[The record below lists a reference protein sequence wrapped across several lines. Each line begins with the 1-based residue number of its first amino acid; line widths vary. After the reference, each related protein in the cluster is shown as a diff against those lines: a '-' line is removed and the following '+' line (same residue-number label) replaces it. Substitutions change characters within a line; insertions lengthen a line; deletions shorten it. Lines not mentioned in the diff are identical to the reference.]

1 MKWPYLQMVSDTMPL
16 RALRSQSSPLYR
28 LPGSALVL
36 IACTAAV
43 LLTIGLS
50 AVFAWRDRNEAVQ
63 QATGVAGNI
72 GLLAAEHAAR
82 LIESGDLLLTQTATL
97 AGQAGTP
104 LPDDAATRDRMA
116 LLAASAPHVVGL
128 EIRDAAGALR
138 LSSLPD
144 AAPGAGMP
152 GLKAN
157 GMTIGSG
164 RMGRRAVVLLAQ
176 PLPGGTAASGSGAA
190 PRGWAVAGLDARAFR
205 DVYRAL
211 DVGYGH
217 SISIML
223 SDGTPLL
230 REPEGGGTTGGNP
243 GDETVSHADDITVTR
258 PIGDTGL
265 SAAVTITTESVLRRW
280 SERLWIYAAFAA
292 AACATVAVIGALAI
306 QRARKEREAEDA
318 LQHAYDTLEENVHQR
333 TAQLERANAQLEA
346 AVTDKE
352 VLLKEV
358 QHRVKNNLQV
368 ICSLLRLQAA
378 RIDERARRGFDESLR
393 RIQTMSLLHE
403 LLHRSAEPAH
413 INFADALRQMCDG
426 LVRSDNP
433 TAARLELE
441 AQDWIVDADR
451 ATPLAIATSELVSNA
466 LLHAFPHGHPGT
478 VRVLLER
485 EENGMRLIVRDN
497 GVGLPAGMPSQHK
510 RPSRGGASSGLGLN
524 LVQALSHQAGATLK
538 IERDG
543 GTIFTLT
550 IPNLPVR
557 QHARSAA

>member
-1 MKWPYLQMVSDTMPL
+1 MVSDTMPL

-43 LLTIGLS
+43 LLTVGLS

-72 GLLAAEHAAR
+72 GLLAAEHASR
-82 LIESGDLLLTQTATL
+82 LIETGDLLLTQTATL
-97 AGQAGTP
+97 AGAAGTP
-104 LPDDAATRDRMA
+104 LPDDQATRDRMA
-116 LLAASAPHVVGL
+116 LLAASAPHMVGL
-128 EIRDAAGALR
+128 EIRDASGALR

-144 AAPGAGMP
+144 APAGATPALRPDGR
-152 GLKAN
+152 A
-157 GMTIGSG
+157 IGDG
-164 RMGRRAVVLLAQ
+164 RMGGRAVVTLAQ
-176 PLPGGTAASGSGAA
+176 PLPGNT

-217 SISIML
+217 SISIL
-223 SDGTPLL
+223 KPDGTPLL
-230 REPEGGGTTGGNP
+230 REPEGGGTMGGSK
-243 GDETVSHADDITVTR
+243 GDDDTASHADDITVTR
-258 PIGDTGL
+258 PVGDTGL
-265 SAAVTITTESVLRRW
+265 SAVVTIATGSVLQRW

-306 QRARKEREAEDA
+306 QRARREREAEDA
-318 LQHAYDTLEENVHQR
+318 LQHAYDTLEEHVHQR

-378 RIDERARRGFDESLR
+378 RIDEQARRGFDESLR

-403 LLHRSAEPAH
+403 LLHRSDEPAH

-441 AQDWIVDADR
+441 TEDWIVDADR

-478 VRVLLER
+478 VRVMLER

-510 RPSRGGASSGLGLN
+510 RPGRGGSSSGLGLN

-557 QHARSAA
+557 QQARNAA

>member
-1 MKWPYLQMVSDTMPL
+1 MKWPYPHMVSDTMPL

-50 AVFAWRDRNEAVQ
+50 AVFAWRDRDEAVQ

-97 AGQAGTP
+97 AGPAGAP

-128 EIRDAAGALR
+128 EIRDPSGALR

-144 AAPGAGMP
+144 AAPGGAQPALKPDGMAV
-152 GLKAN
+152 G
-157 GMTIGSG
+157 IG
-164 RMGRRAVVLLAQ
+164 RMGGRSGGRSVVTLAQ
-176 PLPGGTAASGSGAA
+176 PLPGAAGGA
-190 PRGWAVAGLDARAFR
+190 PRGWAVAGLDVRAFR
-205 DVYRAL
+205 DVYRSL

-217 SISIML
+217 SIAIL
-223 SDGTPLL
+223 QPDGTPLL
-230 REPEGGGTTGGNP
+230 REPEGGGTMGGNA
-243 GDETVSHADDITVTR
+243 GDDTASHADGITVTR
-258 PIGDTGL
+258 PVGDTGL
-265 SAAVTITTESVLRRW
+265 SAAVTISTGSVLRRW

-306 QRARKEREAEDA
+306 QRARREREAEDA
-318 LQHAYDTLEENVHQR
+318 LQHAYDTLEEHVHQR

-403 LLHRSAEPAH
+403 LLHRSDEPAH

-485 EENGMRLIVRDN
+485 DDAGMRLIVRDD

-550 IPNLPVR
+550 IPDLPVR
-557 QHARSAA
+557 QHAKTAA

>member
-1 MKWPYLQMVSDTMPL
+1 MVADTMPL
-16 RALRSQSSPLYR
+16 RALRSHPSPLYR

-50 AVFAWRDRNEAVQ
+50 AVFAWRDRNEAIQ

-72 GLLAAEHAAR
+72 GLLVAEHASR
-82 LIESGDLLLTQTATL
+82 LFESGDLLLTQTATL
-97 AGQAGTP
+97 AGPAGAP
-104 LPDDAATRDRMA
+104 LPDDDATRERMA
-116 LLAASAPHVVGL
+116 LLATSAPHVVGL
-128 EIRDAAGALR
+128 EIRDASGALR
-138 LSSLPD
+138 LASRTD
-144 AAPGAGMP
+144 GRAPGGDTQPA
-152 GLKAN
+152 LTATKRA
-157 GMTIGSG
+157 IGDG
-164 RMGRRAVVLLAQ
+164 RMDGRPVITLSQ
-176 PLPGGTAASGSGAA
+176 PLPGTDTPGAGA
-190 PRGWAVAGLDARAFR
+190 PRGWAVAGLDARALR
-205 DVYRAL
+205 DVYRSL

-217 SISIML
+217 SIAL
-223 SDGTPLL
+223 TRPDGTALL
-230 REPEGGGTTGGNP
+230 REPESGGTDDGSNAGA
-243 GDETVSHADDITVTR
+243 GRADDIMVSR
-258 PIGDTGL
+258 PVGDTGL
-265 SAAVTITTESVLRRW
+265 SAVVTIATDSVLTRW

-306 QRARKEREAEDA
+306 QRARREREAEDA
-318 LQHAYDTLEENVHQR
+318 LQHAYDTLEEHVHQR
-333 TAQLERANAQLEA
+333 TAQLERANAQLELA
-346 AVTDKE
+346 LTDKE

-403 LLHRSAEPAH
+403 LLHRSDEPAH
-413 INFADALRQMCDG
+413 LNFADALRQMCDG

-441 AQDWIVDADR
+441 AEDWIIDADR

-478 VRVLLER
+478 VRVVLEGA
-485 EENGMRLIVRDN
+485 ENGMRLIVRDD

-524 LVQALSHQAGATLK
+524 LVQALSHQAGAALK
-538 IERDG
+538 IERDN
-543 GTIFTLT
+543 GTIFTLS
-550 IPNLPVR
+550 IPNQPAR
-557 QHARSAA
+557 HAKSAA

>member
-1 MKWPYLQMVSDTMPL
+1 MVSDTMPL

-97 AGQAGTP
+97 AGPPGTP
-104 LPDDAATRDRMA
+104 LPDDAATRDRMG

-138 LSSLPD
+138 LSTLPD
-144 AAPGAGMP
+144 AAPGATLP
-152 GLKAN
+152 ALRPN

-164 RMGRRAVVLLAQ
+164 RMGGQTSGRAVVFLAQ
-176 PLPGGTAASGSGAA
+176 PLPGGSVAGAS

-205 DVYRAL
+205 DVYRSL

-217 SISIML
+217 SISIL
-223 SDGTPLL
+223 QPGGAPLL
-230 REPEGGGTTGGNP
+230 REPEGGGTMGGNT
-243 GDETVSHADDITVTR
+243 GDEAGSHADDITVTR
-258 PIGDTGL
+258 PVGDTGL
-265 SAAVTITTESVLRRW
+265 SVVVTIATGSVLRRW

-306 QRARKEREAEDA
+306 QRARREREAEDA
-318 LQHAYDTLEENVHQR
+318 LQHAYDTLEEHVHQR

-485 EENGMRLIVRDN
+485 EENGMRLIVRDD

-557 QHARSAA
+557 QHARNAA

>member
-1 MKWPYLQMVSDTMPL
+1 MVSDTMPL
-16 RALRSQSSPLYR
+16 RALRSHPSPLYR

-82 LIESGDLLLTQTATL
+82 LIESGNLLLTQTATL
-97 AGQAGTP
+97 AGPAGTP

-128 EIRDAAGALR
+128 EIRDPSGALR
-138 LSSLPD
+138 LSSLAD
-144 AAPGAGMP
+144 AASGAAMPVLKPGGT
-152 GLKAN
+152 
-157 GMTIGSG
+157 TIGSG
-164 RMGRRAVVLLAQ
+164 RMGGRAVVILAQ
-176 PLPGGTAASGSGAA
+176 PLSAASAGGAM

-205 DVYRAL
+205 DVYRSL

-217 SISIML
+217 SISIL
-223 SDGTPLL
+223 LPDGAPLL
-230 REPEGGGTTGGNP
+230 REPEGGGTMGGTA
-243 GDETVSHADDITVTR
+243 GDEAGSHADDINVSR
-258 PIGDTGL
+258 PVADTGL
-265 SAAVTITTESVLRRW
+265 SAVVTIATGSVLQRW

-306 QRARKEREAEDA
+306 QRARREREAEDA
-318 LQHAYDTLEENVHQR
+318 LQHAYDTLEEHVHQR

-378 RIDERARRGFDESLR
+378 RIDEKARRGFDESLR

-403 LLHRSAEPAH
+403 LLHRSDEPAH

-478 VRVLLER
+478 VRVMLER
-485 EENGMRLIVRDN
+485 EENGMRLIVRDD

-557 QHARSAA
+557 QHAKTAA

>member
-1 MKWPYLQMVSDTMPL
+1 MAAPHMVSDTMPL
-16 RALRSQSSPLYR
+16 RALRSHSSPLYR

-43 LLTIGLS
+43 LLTVGLS

-82 LIESGDLLLTQTATL
+82 LFETGDLLLTQTATL
-97 AGQAGTP
+97 AGPADAP
-104 LPDDAATRDRMA
+104 LPDDQETRERMA
-116 LLAASAPHVVGL
+116 LLAASAPHMVGL
-128 EIRDAAGALR
+128 EIRDASGALR

-144 AAPGAGMP
+144 TAAATTPALWP
-152 GLKAN
+152 DGLA
-157 GMTIGSG
+157 IGDS
-164 RMGRRAVVLLAQ
+164 RMDGRAVVTLAQ
-176 PLPGGTAASGSGAA
+176 PLPGNP

-217 SISIML
+217 SISIL
-223 SDGTPLL
+223 KPDGTPLL
-230 REPEGGGTTGGNP
+230 REPEGGGTMGGQK
-243 GDETVSHADDITVTR
+243 GDDDTASHADDITVTR

-265 SAAVTITTESVLRRW
+265 SAVVTIATGSVLHRW

-306 QRARKEREAEDA
+306 QRARREREAEDA
-318 LQHAYDTLEENVHQR
+318 LQHAYDTLEEHVHQR

-378 RIDERARRGFDESLR
+378 RIDENARRGFDESLR

-441 AQDWIVDADR
+441 TEDWIVDADR

-478 VRVLLER
+478 VRVMLKR

-510 RPSRGGASSGLGLN
+510 RPSRGGSSSGLGLN

-557 QHARSAA
+557 QQARNAA

>member
-1 MKWPYLQMVSDTMPL
+1 MVSDTMPL

-43 LLTIGLS
+43 LLTVGLS

-82 LIESGDLLLTQTATL
+82 LIETGDLLLTQTATL
-97 AGQAGTP
+97 AGTTGTP
-104 LPDDAATRDRMA
+104 LPDDRATRDRMA
-116 LLAASAPHVVGL
+116 LLAASTPHMVGL
-128 EIRDAAGALR
+128 EIRDASGALR

-144 AAPGAGMP
+144 APPAASPALRPDGRA
-152 GLKAN
+152 
-157 GMTIGSG
+157 IGDG
-164 RMGRRAVVLLAQ
+164 RMGGRAVVTLAQ
-176 PLPGGTAASGSGAA
+176 PLPGSA

-217 SISIML
+217 SISIL
-223 SDGTPLL
+223 KPDGTPLL
-230 REPEGGGTTGGNP
+230 REPEGGGTMGGRK
-243 GDETVSHADDITVTR
+243 GDDNTASHADDITVTR

-265 SAAVTITTESVLRRW
+265 STVVTIATGSVLQRW
-280 SERLWIYAAFAA
+280 TERLWIYAAFAA

-306 QRARKEREAEDA
+306 QRARREREAEDA
-318 LQHAYDTLEENVHQR
+318 LQHAYDTLEEHVHQR

-378 RIDERARRGFDESLR
+378 RIDEQARRGFDESLR

-403 LLHRSAEPAH
+403 LLHRSDEPAH
-413 INFADALRQMCDG
+413 INFAEALRQMCDG

-441 AQDWIVDADR
+441 TEDWIVDADR

-478 VRVLLER
+478 VRVMLER

-510 RPSRGGASSGLGLN
+510 RPSRGGAGSGLGLN

-538 IERDG
+538 IERDS

-550 IPNLPVR
+550 IPKLPIR
-557 QHARSAA
+557 QQARNAA

>member
-1 MKWPYLQMVSDTMPL
+1 MNGRTPHMVSDTMPL

-43 LLTIGLS
+43 LLTVALS

-82 LIESGDLLLTQTATL
+82 LIETGDLLLTQTATL
-97 AGQAGTP
+97 AGTTGTP
-104 LPDDAATRDRMA
+104 LPDDQATRDRMA
-116 LLAASAPHVVGL
+116 LLAASTPHMVGL
-128 EIRDAAGALR
+128 EIRDASGALR

-144 AAPGAGMP
+144 APPAASPALRSDGRA
-152 GLKAN
+152 
-157 GMTIGSG
+157 IGDG
-164 RMGRRAVVLLAQ
+164 RMGGRAVVTLAQ
-176 PLPGGTAASGSGAA
+176 PLPGST

-217 SISIML
+217 SISIL
-223 SDGTPLL
+223 KPDGTPLL
-230 REPEGGGTTGGNP
+230 REPEGGGTMGGRK
-243 GDETVSHADDITVTR
+243 GDDDTASHADDITVTR

-265 SAAVTITTESVLRRW
+265 SAVVTIATGSVLQRW
-280 SERLWIYAAFAA
+280 TERLWIYAAFAA

-306 QRARKEREAEDA
+306 QRARREREAEDA
-318 LQHAYDTLEENVHQR
+318 LQHAYDTLEEHVHQR

-378 RIDERARRGFDESLR
+378 RIDEQARRGFDESLR

-403 LLHRSAEPAH
+403 LLHRSDEPAH
-413 INFADALRQMCDG
+413 INFAEALRQMCDG

-441 AQDWIVDADR
+441 TEDWIVDADR

-478 VRVLLER
+478 VRVMLAR
-485 EENGMRLIVRDN
+485 EDNGMRLIVRDN

-510 RPSRGGASSGLGLN
+510 RPSRGGAGSGLGLN

-557 QHARSAA
+557 QQARNAA

>member
-1 MKWPYLQMVSDTMPL
+1 MKWPYPHMVSDTMPL

-50 AVFAWRDRNEAVQ
+50 AIFAWRDRNEAVQ

-97 AGQAGTP
+97 AGAAGTP
-104 LPDDAATRDRMA
+104 LPDDAATRDRMG

-138 LSSLPD
+138 LSTLPD
-144 AAPGAGMP
+144 PAPGAAMP
-152 GLKAN
+152 ALRPD

-164 RMGRRAVVLLAQ
+164 RMGGRMGGRAVVFLAQ
-176 PLPGGTAASGSGAA
+176 PLPGGSAGAS

-205 DVYRAL
+205 DVYRSL

-217 SISIML
+217 SISIL
-223 SDGTPLL
+223 QPDGTPLL
-230 REPEGGGTTGGNP
+230 REPEGGGTIGGTA
-243 GDETVSHADDITVTR
+243 GDEAGGHADDITVTR
-258 PIGDTGL
+258 PVGDTGL
-265 SAAVTITTESVLRRW
+265 SAVVTIATGSVLRRW

-306 QRARKEREAEDA
+306 QRARREREAEDA
-318 LQHAYDTLEENVHQR
+318 LQHAYDTLEEHVHQR

-403 LLHRSAEPAH
+403 LLHRSDEPAH

-485 EENGMRLIVRDN
+485 EENGVRLIVRDD

-510 RPSRGGASSGLGLN
+510 RPVRGGASSGLGLN

-557 QHARSAA
+557 QHARNAA

>member
-1 MKWPYLQMVSDTMPL
+1 MPL
-16 RALRSQSSPLYR
+16 RTLRSHPSPLYR

-50 AVFAWRDRNEAVQ
+50 AVFAWRDRDEAVR

-72 GLLAAEHAAR
+72 ALLAAEHAVR
-82 LIESGDLLLTQTATL
+82 SIESGDLLLTQI
-97 AGQAGTP
+97 AGLGGADGTP
-104 LPDDAATRDRMA
+104 LPDDAAVQDRMVR
-116 LLAASAPHVVGL
+116 LVDSAPIVVGL

-138 LSSLPD
+138 LSSLPAGSRSD
-144 AAPGAGMP
+144 SPARPPLSPAGRAIGA
-152 GLKAN
+152 
-157 GMTIGSG
+157 G
-164 RMGRRAVVLLAQ
+164 RMGDRPVVTLSR
-176 PLPGGTAASGSGAA
+176 PLTGEGAL
-190 PRGWAVAGLDARAFR
+190 RGWAVAGLDERAFR
-205 DVYRAL
+205 DVYRSL

-217 SISIML
+217 SITL
-223 SDGTPLL
+223 RQPDGTPLL
-230 REPEGGGTTGGNP
+230 REPEGGGTIGGTP
-243 GDETVSHADDITVTR
+243 GEGKIGHADDITVSR

-265 SAAVTITTESVLRRW
+265 SAEVTIATDSVLRRW
-280 SERLWIYAAFAA
+280 SERIWIYAAFAA

-306 QRARKEREAEDA
+306 QRARREREAEDA
-318 LQHAYDTLEENVHQR
+318 LQHAYDTLEEHVHHR

-378 RIDERARRGFDESLR
+378 RIDEQARRGFDESLR

-403 LLHRSAEPAH
+403 LLHRSDEPAH

-441 AQDWIVDADR
+441 VQDWIVDADR

-466 LLHAFPHGHPGT
+466 LLHAFPYGHPGI
-478 VRVLLER
+478 VRVQLKRDEG
-485 EENGMRLIVRDN
+485 GMRLIVRDD

-510 RPSRGGASSGLGLN
+510 RPGHGGASSGLGLN

-550 IPNLPVR
+550 IPDQPVR
-557 QHARSAA
+557 QHAKQAAV

>member
-1 MKWPYLQMVSDTMPL
+1 MVSETMPL
-16 RALRSQSSPLYR
+16 RALRSHSSPLYR

-50 AVFAWRDRNEAVQ
+50 AVFAWRDRDEAVQ

-97 AGQAGTP
+97 AGPAGTP

-128 EIRDAAGALR
+128 EIRDPSGALR
-138 LSSLPD
+138 LSSLPE
-144 AAPGAGMP
+144 AAPGGARP
-152 GLKAN
+152 ALKPDA
-157 GMTIGSG
+157 MAIGIG
-164 RMGRRAVVLLAQ
+164 RMGGQMGGGSGGRSVITLAR
-176 PLPGGTAASGSGAA
+176 PLPGAAGDA

-205 DVYRAL
+205 DVYRSL

-217 SISIML
+217 SIAIL
-223 SDGTPLL
+223 QPDGTPLL
-230 REPEGGGTTGGNP
+230 REPEGGGIIGGNA
-243 GDETVSHADDITVTR
+243 GDDTASHADDIVVTR
-258 PIGDTGL
+258 PVGDTGL
-265 SAAVTITTESVLRRW
+265 SAMVTIATGSVLRRW

-306 QRARKEREAEDA
+306 QRARREREAEDA
-318 LQHAYDTLEENVHQR
+318 LQHAYDTLEEHVHQR

-378 RIDERARRGFDESLR
+378 RIDEQARRGFDESLR

-403 LLHRSAEPAH
+403 LLHRSDEPAH

-478 VRVLLER
+478 VRVMLER
-485 EENGMRLIVRDN
+485 GEAGMRLIVRDD

-510 RPSRGGASSGLGLN
+510 RPGRGGSSSGLGLN

-550 IPNLPVR
+550 IPEQPAR
-557 QHARSAA
+557 QRAKTAA

>member
-1 MKWPYLQMVSDTMPL
+1 MVSDTMPL
-16 RALRSQSSPLYR
+16 RALRSKSSPLYR

-43 LLTIGLS
+43 LLTVGLS

-82 LIESGDLLLTQTATL
+82 LIETGDLLLTQTATL
-97 AGQAGTP
+97 AGSAGTP
-104 LPDDAATRDRMA
+104 LPDDQATRDRMA
-116 LLAASAPHVVGL
+116 LLAASAPHMVGL
-128 EIRDAAGALR
+128 EIRDATGALR

-144 AAPGAGMP
+144 ALPAAAPALRPDGRA
-152 GLKAN
+152 
-157 GMTIGSG
+157 IGDG
-164 RMGRRAVVLLAQ
+164 RMGGRAVVTLAQ
-176 PLPGGTAASGSGAA
+176 PLPGST

-217 SISIML
+217 SISIL
-223 SDGTPLL
+223 KPDGTPLL
-230 REPEGGGTTGGNP
+230 REPEGGGTMGGRK
-243 GDETVSHADDITVTR
+243 GDDDTASHVDDITVSR

-265 SAAVTITTESVLRRW
+265 SAVVTIATGSVLQRW
-280 SERLWIYAAFAA
+280 TERLWIYAAFAA

-306 QRARKEREAEDA
+306 QRARREREAEDA
-318 LQHAYDTLEENVHQR
+318 LQHAYDTLEEHVHQR

-378 RIDERARRGFDESLR
+378 RIDEQARRGFDESLR

-403 LLHRSAEPAH
+403 LLHRSDEPAH

-441 AQDWIVDADR
+441 TEDWIVDADR

-466 LLHAFPHGHPGT
+466 LLHAFPHGHPGI

-557 QHARSAA
+557 QQARNAA

>member
-1 MKWPYLQMVSDTMPL
+1 MVSDTMPL

-43 LLTIGLS
+43 LLTVGLS

-97 AGQAGTP
+97 AGAAGTP
-104 LPDDAATRDRMA
+104 LPDDQATRDRMA
-116 LLAASAPHVVGL
+116 LLAASAPHMVGL
-128 EIRDAAGALR
+128 EIRDASGALR

-144 AAPGAGMP
+144 APPAAAPALRPDGRA
-152 GLKAN
+152 
-157 GMTIGSG
+157 IGDG
-164 RMGRRAVVLLAQ
+164 RMGGRAVVTLAQ
-176 PLPGGTAASGSGAA
+176 PLPGNT

-217 SISIML
+217 SISIL
-223 SDGTPLL
+223 KRDGTPLL
-230 REPEGGGTTGGNP
+230 REPEGGGTMGGRK
-243 GDETVSHADDITVTR
+243 GDDDTASHADDITVTR

-265 SAAVTITTESVLRRW
+265 SAVVTIATGSVLQRW
-280 SERLWIYAAFAA
+280 TERLWIYAAFAA

-306 QRARKEREAEDA
+306 QRARREREAEDA
-318 LQHAYDTLEENVHQR
+318 LQHAYDTLEEHVHQR

-378 RIDERARRGFDESLR
+378 RIDEQARRGFDESLR

-403 LLHRSAEPAH
+403 LLHRSDEPAH
-413 INFADALRQMCDG
+413 INFAEALRQMCDG

-441 AQDWIVDADR
+441 TEDWIVDADR

-478 VRVLLER
+478 VRVMLER

-510 RPSRGGASSGLGLN
+510 RPSRGGAGSGLGLN

-557 QHARSAA
+557 QQARNAA

>member
-1 MKWPYLQMVSDTMPL
+1 MVSNTMPL
-16 RALRSQSSPLYR
+16 RALRSHPSPLYR

-72 GLLAAEHAAR
+72 GLLAGEHAAR
-82 LIESGDLLLTQTATL
+82 LIESGDLLLTQAATL
-97 AGQAGTP
+97 AGPPGTP
-104 LPDDAATRDRMA
+104 LPDDVATRDRMA

-128 EIRDAAGALR
+128 ELRDSSGALR
-138 LSSLPD
+138 LSSLSNSASG
-144 AAPGAGMP
+144 AAPGAASP
-152 GLKAN
+152 ALKPN
-157 GMTIGSG
+157 GMAIGTG
-164 RMGRRAVVLLAQ
+164 RMQERSVITLAQ
-176 PLPGGTAASGSGAA
+176 PLPGASAGSGT

-205 DVYRAL
+205 DVYRSL

-217 SISIML
+217 SIAIL
-223 SDGTPLL
+223 QPDGTPLL
-230 REPEGGGTTGGNP
+230 REPEGGGTMGGNA
-243 GDETVSHADDITVTR
+243 GDDTASHADDITVTR

-265 SAAVTITTESVLRRW
+265 SAAVTISTGSVLRRW

-306 QRARKEREAEDA
+306 QRARREREAEDA
-318 LQHAYDTLEENVHQR
+318 LQHAYDTLEEHVHQR

-378 RIDERARRGFDESLR
+378 RIDEHARRGFDESLR

-403 LLHRSAEPAH
+403 LLHRSEEPAH

-441 AQDWIVDADR
+441 TQDWIVDADR

-478 VRVLLER
+478 VRVVLER
-485 EENGMRLIVRDN
+485 EGAGMRLIVRDD

-510 RPSRGGASSGLGLN
+510 RPGSGGASSGLGLN

-550 IPNLPVR
+550 IPNQPVR
-557 QHARSAA
+557 QHAKTAA

>member
-1 MKWPYLQMVSDTMPL
+1 MNGRTPHMVSDTMPL

-43 LLTIGLS
+43 LLTVGLS

-82 LIESGDLLLTQTATL
+82 LIETGDLLLTQTATL
-97 AGQAGTP
+97 AGTTGTP
-104 LPDDAATRDRMA
+104 LPDDQATRDRMA
-116 LLAASAPHVVGL
+116 LLAASTPHMVGL
-128 EIRDAAGALR
+128 EIRDASGALR

-144 AAPGAGMP
+144 APPAASPALRPDGRA
-152 GLKAN
+152 
-157 GMTIGSG
+157 IGDG
-164 RMGRRAVVLLAQ
+164 RMGGRAVVTLAQ
-176 PLPGGTAASGSGAA
+176 PLPGNT

-217 SISIML
+217 SISIL
-223 SDGTPLL
+223 KPDGTPLL
-230 REPEGGGTTGGNP
+230 REPEGGGTMGGRK
-243 GDETVSHADDITVTR
+243 GDDNTASHADDITVTR

-265 SAAVTITTESVLRRW
+265 SAVVTIATGSVLQRW
-280 SERLWIYAAFAA
+280 TERLWIYAAFAA

-306 QRARKEREAEDA
+306 QRARREREAEDA
-318 LQHAYDTLEENVHQR
+318 LQHAYDTLEEHVHQR

-378 RIDERARRGFDESLR
+378 RIDEQARRGFDESLR

-403 LLHRSAEPAH
+403 LLHRSDEPAH
-413 INFADALRQMCDG
+413 INFAEALRQMCDG

-441 AQDWIVDADR
+441 TEDWIVDADR

-478 VRVLLER
+478 VRVMLER

-497 GVGLPAGMPSQHK
+497 GIGLPAGMPSQHK
-510 RPSRGGASSGLGLN
+510 RPSHGGAGSGLGLN

-538 IERDG
+538 IERNG

-550 IPNLPVR
+550 IPKLPVR
-557 QHARSAA
+557 QQARNAA

>member
-1 MKWPYLQMVSDTMPL
+1 MVSDTMPL

-43 LLTIGLS
+43 LLTVGLS

-82 LIESGDLLLTQTATL
+82 LIEAGDLLLTQTATL
-97 AGQAGTP
+97 AGSAGTP
-104 LPDDAATRDRMA
+104 LPDDQATRDRMA
-116 LLAASAPHVVGL
+116 LLAASAPHMVGL
-128 EIRDAAGALR
+128 EIRDASGALR

-144 AAPGAGMP
+144 APPAEPPALRPDGRA
-152 GLKAN
+152 
-157 GMTIGSG
+157 IGDG
-164 RMGRRAVVLLAQ
+164 RMGGRAVVTLAQ
-176 PLPGGTAASGSGAA
+176 PLPGTT

-205 DVYRAL
+205 DVYRSL

-217 SISIML
+217 SISIL
-223 SDGTPLL
+223 KPDGTPLL
-230 REPEGGGTTGGNP
+230 REPEGGGTMGGRR
-243 GDETVSHADDITVTR
+243 GDDDTAGHADDITVTR
-258 PIGDTGL
+258 PVGDTGL
-265 SAAVTITTESVLRRW
+265 SAVVTIATGSVLQRW
-280 SERLWIYAAFAA
+280 TERLWIYAAFAA

-306 QRARKEREAEDA
+306 QRARREREAEDA
-318 LQHAYDTLEENVHQR
+318 LQHAYDTLEEHVHQR

-378 RIDERARRGFDESLR
+378 RIDEHARRGFDESLR

-403 LLHRSAEPAH
+403 LLHRSEEPAH

-478 VRVLLER
+478 VRVMLER
-485 EENGMRLIVRDN
+485 EENGMRLTVRDD

-538 IERDG
+538 IERDA

-557 QHARSAA
+557 QQARNAA

>member
-1 MKWPYLQMVSDTMPL
+1 MVSDTMPL

-43 LLTIGLS
+43 LLTVGLS
-50 AVFAWRDRNEAVQ
+50 AFFAWRDRNEAVQ

-82 LIESGDLLLTQTATL
+82 LIETGDLLLTQTATL
-97 AGQAGTP
+97 AGTTGTP
-104 LPDDAATRDRMA
+104 LPDDQGTRDRMA
-116 LLAASAPHVVGL
+116 LLAASAPHMVGL
-128 EIRDAAGALR
+128 EIRDASGALR

-144 AAPGAGMP
+144 APPTAAPALRPDGRA
-152 GLKAN
+152 
-157 GMTIGSG
+157 IGDG
-164 RMGRRAVVLLAQ
+164 RMGGRAVVTLAQ
-176 PLPGGTAASGSGAA
+176 PLPGST
-190 PRGWAVAGLDARAFR
+190 PRGWAVAALDARAFR

-217 SISIML
+217 SISL
-223 SDGTPLL
+223 LKPDGTPLL
-230 REPEGGGTTGGNP
+230 REPEGGGTMGGRK
-243 GDETVSHADDITVTR
+243 GDDDTASHADDITVTR
-258 PIGDTGL
+258 PVGDTGL
-265 SAAVTITTESVLRRW
+265 SAVVTIATGSVLQRW

-306 QRARKEREAEDA
+306 QRARREREAEDA
-318 LQHAYDTLEENVHQR
+318 LQHAYDTLEEHVHQR

-378 RIDERARRGFDESLR
+378 RIDEHARRGFDESLR

-403 LLHRSAEPAH
+403 LLHRSDEPAH

-441 AQDWIVDADR
+441 TEDWIVDADR

-478 VRVLLER
+478 VRVMLER
-485 EENGMRLIVRDN
+485 EESGMRLIVRDN

-510 RPSRGGASSGLGLN
+510 RPSRGGSNSGLGLN

-557 QHARSAA
+557 QQARNAA

>member
-1 MKWPYLQMVSDTMPL
+1 MAPDTMPL
-16 RALRSQSSPLYR
+16 HALRSQSSPLYR

-50 AVFAWRDRNEAVQ
+50 AIFAWRDRDEAMR
-63 QATGVAGNI
+63 QAAGVAGNI

-82 LIESGDLLLTQTATL
+82 LIESGDLLLTQTASL
-97 AGQAGTP
+97 AGAAGSP
-104 LPDDAATRDRMA
+104 LPDDGTTRERMA
-116 LLAASAPHVVGL
+116 LLAASAPHAVGL
-128 EIRDAAGALR
+128 EIRDPAGELI

-144 AAPGAGMP
+144 APAGAPPA
-152 GLKAN
+152 LKPALKPE
-157 GMTIGSG
+157 GRAIGDG
-164 RMGRRAVVLLAQ
+164 RMAGRAVITLAQ
-176 PLPGGTAASGSGAA
+176 PLPGGPG
-190 PRGWAVAGLDARAFR
+190 RGWAVAGLDARAFR

-211 DVGYGH
+211 EVGYGH
-217 SISIML
+217 SISIL
-223 SDGTPLL
+223 KPDGTPLL
-230 REPEGGGTTGGNP
+230 REPEGRGTMGGRGG
-243 GDETVSHADDITVTR
+243 DDDAASHADDITVSR
-258 PIGDTGL
+258 PVGDSGL
-265 SAAVTITTESVLRRW
+265 SATVTITTGSVLQRW

-306 QRARKEREAEDA
+306 QRARREREAEDA
-318 LQHAYDTLEENVHQR
+318 LQHAYDTLEEHVHQR

-403 LLHRSAEPAH
+403 LLHRSQEPAH
-413 INFADALRQMCDG
+413 LNFADALRQMCDG

-441 AQDWIVDADR
+441 AEDWIVDADR

-478 VRVLLER
+478 VRVVLER
-485 EENGMRLIVRDN
+485 EENGMRLIVRDD

-510 RPSRGGASSGLGLN
+510 RPVRGGASSGLGLN
-524 LVQALSHQAGATLK
+524 LVQALSHQAGASLK

-543 GTIFTLT
+543 GSIFTLS
-550 IPNLPVR
+550 IPNQPVR
-557 QHARSAA
+557 QHAKSAA

>member
-1 MKWPYLQMVSDTMPL
+1 MVSDTMPL
-16 RALRSQSSPLYR
+16 RALRSHPSPLYR

-50 AVFAWRDRNEAVQ
+50 AIFAWRDRAEAVR

-72 GLLAAEHAAR
+72 ALLAAEHAAR
-82 LIESGDLLLTQTATL
+82 LIETGDLLLTQAAAL
-97 AGQAGTP
+97 AGPAGAP
-104 LPDDAATRDRMA
+104 LPTDAATRERMA
-116 LLAASAPHVVGL
+116 LLVASAPPMVGL
-128 EIRDAAGALR
+128 EIRDASGALR

-144 AAPGAGMP
+144 EADAAAPAAKPVLRPEGRAIGAG
-152 GLKAN
+152 
-157 GMTIGSG
+157 
-164 RMGRRAVVLLAQ
+164 RMDGRAVVTLAQ
-176 PLPGGTAASGSGAA
+176 PLAGGT

-205 DVYRAL
+205 DVYRSL

-217 SISIML
+217 SISIL
-223 SDGTPLL
+223 LPDGTPLL
-230 REPEGGGTTGGNP
+230 REPA
-243 GDETVSHADDITVTR
+243 GDGADRDANRDANQAGDIVVTR
-258 PIGDTGL
+258 RVADTGL
-265 SAAVTITTESVLRRW
+265 TARVAIATDSVLRRW
-280 SERLWIYAAFAA
+280 SERLWVYAAFAA

-306 QRARKEREAEDA
+306 QRARREREAEDA
-318 LQHAYDTLEENVHQR
+318 LQHAYDTLEEHVHQR
-333 TAQLERANAQLEA
+333 TAQLERTNAQLEA
-346 AVTDKE
+346 ALTDKE

-403 LLHRSAEPAH
+403 LLHRSEEPAH

-478 VRVLLER
+478 VRVLLDRQEA
-485 EENGMRLIVRDN
+485 GMRLVVRDD
-497 GVGLPAGMPSQHK
+497 GIGLPPGMPSRHK
-510 RPSRGGASSGLGLN
+510 RASHGGASSGLGLN

-557 QHARSAA
+557 QQAKTAA

>member
-1 MKWPYLQMVSDTMPL
+1 MVSDTMPL

-43 LLTIGLS
+43 LLTVGLS

-97 AGQAGTP
+97 AGAAGTP
-104 LPDDAATRDRMA
+104 LPDDQATRDRMA

-128 EIRDAAGALR
+128 EIRDPSGALR

-144 AAPGAGMP
+144 APPAAAPALMP
-152 GLKAN
+152 DGRA
-157 GMTIGSG
+157 IGDG
-164 RMGRRAVVLLAQ
+164 RMGGRAVVTLAQ
-176 PLPGGTAASGSGAA
+176 PLPGNT

-217 SISIML
+217 SISL
-223 SDGTPLL
+223 LKSDGTPLL
-230 REPEGGGTTGGNP
+230 REPEGGGTMGGRN
-243 GDETVSHADDITVTR
+243 GDDDTASHADDITVTR

-265 SAAVTITTESVLRRW
+265 SAVVTIATGSVLQRW
-280 SERLWIYAAFAA
+280 TERLWIYAAFAA

-306 QRARKEREAEDA
+306 QRARREREAEDA
-318 LQHAYDTLEENVHQR
+318 LQHAYDTLEEHVHQR

-378 RIDERARRGFDESLR
+378 RIDEHARRGFDESLR

-403 LLHRSAEPAH
+403 LLHRSDEPAH

-441 AQDWIVDADR
+441 TQDWIVDADR

-478 VRVLLER
+478 VRVMLER

-510 RPSRGGASSGLGLN
+510 RPSRGAASSGLGLN

-557 QHARSAA
+557 QQARNAA

>member
-1 MKWPYLQMVSDTMPL
+1 MAPDTMPL
-16 RALRSQSSPLYR
+16 PALRSQSSPLHR

-50 AVFAWRDRNEAVQ
+50 AIFAWRDRDEAMR
-63 QATGVAGNI
+63 QAAGVAGNI

-82 LIESGDLLLTQTATL
+82 LIESGDLLLTQTASL
-97 AGQAGTP
+97 AGAAGSP
-104 LPDDAATRDRMA
+104 LPDDGTTRERMA
-116 LLAASAPHVVGL
+116 LLAASAPHAVGL
-128 EIRDAAGALR
+128 EIRDPVGELV

-144 AAPGAGMP
+144 APAGAPP
-152 GLKAN
+152 ILKPALSPE
-157 GMTIGSG
+157 GRAIGDG
-164 RMGRRAVVLLAQ
+164 RMAGRAVITMAL
-176 PLPGGTAASGSGAA
+176 PLPGGPG
-190 PRGWAVAGLDARAFR
+190 RGWAVAGLDARAFR

-211 DVGYGH
+211 KVGYGH
-217 SISIML
+217 SISIL
-223 SDGTPLL
+223 KPDGTPLL
-230 REPEGGGTTGGNP
+230 REPEGQGTMGGRGG
-243 GDETVSHADDITVTR
+243 GDAASHADDITVSR
-258 PIGDTGL
+258 PVGDSGL
-265 SAAVTITTESVLRRW
+265 SATVTITTGSVLQRW

-306 QRARKEREAEDA
+306 QRARREREAEDA
-318 LQHAYDTLEENVHQR
+318 LQHAYDTLEEHVHQR

-403 LLHRSAEPAH
+403 LLHRSQEPAH
-413 INFADALRQMCDG
+413 LNFADALRQMCDG

-441 AQDWIVDADR
+441 AEDWIVDADR

-478 VRVLLER
+478 VRVVLER
-485 EENGMRLIVRDN
+485 EENGMRLIVRDD

-510 RPSRGGASSGLGLN
+510 RPVHGGASSGLGLN
-524 LVQALSHQAGATLK
+524 LVQALSHQAGASLK

-543 GTIFTLT
+543 GSIFTLS
-550 IPNLPVR
+550 IPNQPVR

>member
-1 MKWPYLQMVSDTMPL
+1 MVSDTMPL

-43 LLTIGLS
+43 LLTVGLS

-82 LIESGDLLLTQTATL
+82 LIETGDLLLTQTATL
-97 AGQAGTP
+97 AGAAGTP
-104 LPDDAATRDRMA
+104 LPDDQATRDRMA
-116 LLAASAPHVVGL
+116 LLAASAPHMVGL
-128 EIRDAAGALR
+128 EIRDASGALR

-144 AAPGAGMP
+144 APAGATPALRPDGR
-152 GLKAN
+152 A
-157 GMTIGSG
+157 IGDG
-164 RMGRRAVVLLAQ
+164 RMGGRAVVTLAQ
-176 PLPGGTAASGSGAA
+176 PLPGST

-217 SISIML
+217 SISIL
-223 SDGTPLL
+223 KPDGTPLL
-230 REPEGGGTTGGNP
+230 REPEGGGTMGGRK
-243 GDETVSHADDITVTR
+243 GDDDTASHADDITVAR
-258 PIGDTGL
+258 PVGDTGL
-265 SAAVTITTESVLRRW
+265 SAVVTIATGSVLQRW
-280 SERLWIYAAFAA
+280 TERLWIYAAFAA

-306 QRARKEREAEDA
+306 QRARREREAEDA
-318 LQHAYDTLEENVHQR
+318 LQHAYDTLEEHVHQR

-403 LLHRSAEPAH
+403 LLHRSDEPAH
-413 INFADALRQMCDG
+413 LNFADALRQMCDG

-441 AQDWIVDADR
+441 TEDWIVDADR

-485 EENGMRLIVRDN
+485 EESGMRLIVRDD

-557 QHARSAA
+557 QQARNAA

>member
-1 MKWPYLQMVSDTMPL
+1 MVSDTMPL
-16 RALRSQSSPLYR
+16 RALHSLSSPLYR

-43 LLTIGLS
+43 LLTVGLS

-82 LIESGDLLLTQTATL
+82 LIETGDLLLTQTATL
-97 AGQAGTP
+97 AGTTGTP
-104 LPDDAATRDRMA
+104 LPDDQATRDRMA
-116 LLAASAPHVVGL
+116 LLAASAPRMVGL
-128 EIRDAAGALR
+128 EIRDASGALR

-144 AAPGAGMP
+144 APPATAPALRPDGRA
-152 GLKAN
+152 
-157 GMTIGSG
+157 IGDG
-164 RMGRRAVVLLAQ
+164 RMGGRAVVTLAQ
-176 PLPGGTAASGSGAA
+176 PLPGST

-217 SISIML
+217 SISIL
-223 SDGTPLL
+223 KPDGTPLL
-230 REPEGGGTTGGNP
+230 REPEGGGTMGGRK
-243 GDETVSHADDITVTR
+243 GDDDTASHADDITVTR

-265 SAAVTITTESVLRRW
+265 SAVVTIATGSVLQRW
-280 SERLWIYAAFAA
+280 TERLWIYAAFAA

-306 QRARKEREAEDA
+306 QRARREREAEDA
-318 LQHAYDTLEENVHQR
+318 LQHAYDTLEEHVHQR

-378 RIDERARRGFDESLR
+378 RIDEQARRGFDESLR

-403 LLHRSAEPAH
+403 LLHRSEEPAH

-441 AQDWIVDADR
+441 TQDWIVDADR

-478 VRVLLER
+478 VHVMLER
-485 EENGMRLIVRDN
+485 EESGMRLIVRDN

-510 RPSRGGASSGLGLN
+510 RPSRGGSSSGLGLN

-557 QHARSAA
+557 QQAKNAA

>member
-1 MKWPYLQMVSDTMPL
+1 MVSNTMPL
-16 RALRSQSSPLYR
+16 RALRSHPSPLYR

-97 AGQAGTP
+97 AGPVGTP

-128 EIRDAAGALR
+128 EIRDSSGALR

-144 AAPGAGMP
+144 AAPGAAP
-152 GLKAN
+152 PALKPN
-157 GMTIGSG
+157 GMAIGTG
-164 RMGRRAVVLLAQ
+164 RMQERPVITLAQ
-176 PLPGGTAASGSGAA
+176 PLPGATAGSGT
-190 PRGWAVAGLDARAFR
+190 PRGWAIAGLDAQAFR
-205 DVYRAL
+205 NVYRLL

-217 SISIML
+217 SIAIL
-223 SDGTPLL
+223 QPDGTPLL
-230 REPEGGGTTGGNP
+230 REPEGGGTIGGNA
-243 GDETVSHADDITVTR
+243 GDDTASHADDITVTR

-265 SAAVTITTESVLRRW
+265 SAAVTIATGSVLRRW

-306 QRARKEREAEDA
+306 QRSRREREAEDA
-318 LQHAYDTLEENVHQR
+318 LQHAYDTLEEHVHQR

-378 RIDERARRGFDESLR
+378 RIDEHARRGFDESLR

-403 LLHRSAEPAH
+403 LLHRSEEPAH

-478 VRVLLER
+478 VRVMLER
-485 EENGMRLIVRDN
+485 EENGMRLIVRDD

-510 RPSRGGASSGLGLN
+510 RPNRGGASSGLGLN

-543 GTIFTLT
+543 GTVFTLT
-550 IPNLPVR
+550 IPNQPVR
-557 QHARSAA
+557 RHAKTAA

>member
-1 MKWPYLQMVSDTMPL
+1 MVSDTMPL
-16 RALRSQSSPLYR
+16 RALHSQSSPLYR

-43 LLTIGLS
+43 LLTVGLS

-82 LIESGDLLLTQTATL
+82 LIETGDLLLTQTASL
-97 AGQAGTP
+97 AGTTGTP
-104 LPDDAATRDRMA
+104 LPDDQATRDRMA
-116 LLAASAPHVVGL
+116 LLAASAPHMVGL
-128 EIRDAAGALR
+128 EIRDASGALR

-144 AAPGAGMP
+144 APAGATPALRPDGR
-152 GLKAN
+152 A
-157 GMTIGSG
+157 IGDG
-164 RMGRRAVVLLAQ
+164 RMGGRAVVTLAQ
-176 PLPGGTAASGSGAA
+176 PLPGNT

-217 SISIML
+217 SISIL
-223 SDGTPLL
+223 KPDGTPLL
-230 REPEGGGTTGGNP
+230 REPEGGGTMGGRK
-243 GDETVSHADDITVTR
+243 GDDDTASHADDITVAR
-258 PIGDTGL
+258 PISDTGL
-265 SAAVTITTESVLRRW
+265 SAVVTIATGSVLQRW
-280 SERLWIYAAFAA
+280 TERLWIYAAFAA

-306 QRARKEREAEDA
+306 QRARREREAEDA
-318 LQHAYDTLEENVHQR
+318 LQHAYDTLEEHVHQR

-403 LLHRSAEPAH
+403 LLHRSDEPAH
-413 INFADALRQMCDG
+413 LNFADALRQMCDG

-441 AQDWIVDADR
+441 TEDWIVDADR

-485 EENGMRLIVRDN
+485 EESGMRLIVRDN

-557 QHARSAA
+557 QQARNAA